1 METIGIVIFVVGII
15 IIGAILNRRDP
26 EWQAKRLQGKM
37 LFHLFEKRDWKDKE
51 KVKKDMQKEFYEM
64 DKVSS
69 SKIEKL
75 TNNDKKNSKHRQ
87 SMKNVLNSLPK
98 MEVAPKV
105 LIKKV
110 ISLEETIDNLTERIK
125 SNLKMSFKDFSG
137 VGKAEKVDIIVS
149 FLAMLELVKLGTIAV
164 MQSESFGNIDMES
177 QDTGTPHYN

>member
-87 SMKNVLNSLPK
+87 SMKNVLRYTAGVFIIGLLFYWIGGLLPLIFY
-98 MEVAPKV
+98 MLFMISFIYGAAREV
-105 LIKKV
+105 
-110 ISLEETIDNLTERIK
+110 EEKIDDIITD
-125 SNLKMSFKDFSG
+125 LKN
-137 VGKAEKVDIIVS
+137 KVDK
-149 FLAMLELVKLGTIAV
+149 LEDK
-164 MQSESFGNIDMES
+164 
-177 QDTGTPHYN
+177 